1 MDFSIVFKI
10 AFRELKKN
18 KLRTSLTSVGII
30 IGVAAVISTVS
41 LTQGA
46 KKLIE
51 QQFLSLGGKSLIVK
65 RGTRT
70 KSGVRKVTNKIKLTN
85 HDVKTIKQL
94 DIVEYASP
102 IINATEYIIS
112 GNTSRFTA
120 LVGTSVDFFYINN
133 WFAKSGNIFSTED
146 IKNSE
151 TVCLL
156 GKTVSDNLFGFQN
169 PVGKQVRISNYK
181 FTVIGVLSSIGQTSS
196 GRDQDDAVIIPYT
209 TMQKRIIGN
218 NSINNISISV
228 RNPSNINSAE
238 SQIAQLLRENHDI
251 SLNSEDG
258 FYIKTQLNVIKRI
271 LKVSKTMTILL
282 GLIASISLIV
292 GGIGIM
298 NIMLVSVI
306 ERTKEIGIRM
316 AVGAKQ
322 KDILI
327 QFVAEAMMLSVI
339 GGMFGIMLGIIASKI
354 STFFTQWPSTTSL
367 SAILIAFVFSALVG
381 VFFGYYPA
389 KKASTLNPIEA
400 LRYE

>member
-94 DIVEYASP
+94 DVVEYASP

-112 GNTSRFTA
+112 GNTSMFTA

-133 WFAKSGNIFSTED
+133 WFAKPGNIFSTED

-271 LKVSKTMTILL
+271 LKVSKTH
-282 GLIASISLIV
+282 
-292 GGIGIM
+292 
-298 NIMLVSVI
+298 
-306 ERTKEIGIRM
+306 
-316 AVGAKQ
+316 
-322 KDILI
+322 
-327 QFVAEAMMLSVI
+327 
-339 GGMFGIMLGIIASKI
+339 
-354 STFFTQWPSTTSL
+354 
-367 SAILIAFVFSALVG
+367 
-381 VFFGYYPA
+381 
-389 KKASTLNPIEA
+389 
-400 LRYE
+400 